1 MKDISFK
8 RLIIAFLLFPA
19 LVFAQ
24 EPIKL
29 LSGLENGTYY
39 HLAMDIA
46 SNSSQPVEVL
56 VSGGSVENFNQL
68 MEENDINIA
77 FMQYDVLMTN
87 KLINSKLPNE
97 VRVMFPLFLDE
108 EIHLVSKKGSKI
120 TKLKHL
126 AGKKVGIG
134 SIGQGAHVTAVNIK
148 NKTGID
154 WQDVE
159 INSNEALQAL
169 LAGEIDAYFYVGGLP
184 VKSLEILPDTTQ
196 IQLVSIKHKSLKDT
210 YKSKTIDGGTYKWQS
225 KKVSTYAV
233 PTLIV
238 VKVKN
243 MTPELEK
250 QVNKLLEDINTNL
263 PKMQKSGH
271 PKWNSVYYQNQEID
285 WPYYYA
291 KAKVD

>member
-1 MKDISFK
+1 MKNINFK
-8 RLIIAFLLFPA
+8 GLLVFIMLFPA
-19 LVFAQ
+19 MIFAQ

-46 SNSSQPVEVL
+46 ANSTQPIEVM
-56 VSGGSVENFNQL
+56 VSGGSVENFNL
-68 MEENDINIA
+68 VMEENDINIA

-87 KLINSKLPNE
+87 KLINSKLSDE
-97 VRVMFPLFLDE
+97 VRVLFPLFLDE
-108 EIHLVSKKGSKI
+108 EIHLISKKGSKI
-120 TKLKHL
+120 TQLKHL
-126 AGKKVGIG
+126 KGKKVGIG
-134 SIGQGAHVTAVNIK
+134 SIGQGAHVTAMNIK

-154 WQDVE
+154 WEDVE
-159 INSNEALQAL
+159 INSNDALKAL
-169 LAGEIDAYFYVGGLP
+169 LDGEIDAYFYVGGLP
-184 VKSLEILPDTTQ
+184 VKSLEVLADTTQ
-196 IQLVSIKHKSLKDT
+196 IQLVNIKHKSLKDT
-210 YKSKTIDGGTYKWQS
+210 YKSKKIEGGTYKWQS

-250 QVNKLLEDINTNL
+250 QVNKLLEDINANL
-263 PKMQKSGH
+263 QKMQKNGH
-271 PKWNSVYYQNQEID
+271 PKWSSVYYQNQDID

-291 KAKVD
+291 KARVD